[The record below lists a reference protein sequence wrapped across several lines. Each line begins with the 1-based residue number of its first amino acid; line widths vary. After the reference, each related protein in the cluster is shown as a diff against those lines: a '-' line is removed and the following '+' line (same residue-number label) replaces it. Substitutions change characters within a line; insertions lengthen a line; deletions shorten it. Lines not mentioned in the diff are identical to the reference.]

1 MRKIYR
7 NTIIASICIAV
18 LIIVV
23 SVIWNVQKNLPNT
36 IFVNSNDNANYEFG
50 IPVSLN
56 INKST
61 GKDKITLTG
70 KNNIITGK
78 VGSYTGKYKLFGI
91 LPVKNTKVNVI
102 DKTYVYPVG
111 LPIGLYLKTQGVM
124 VIGSGCFENVKG
136 EKINPAKDKIESG
149 DYIIKFNEHIIS
161 NKAQLVYLIKEN
173 KNKPVVF
180 TIKSNSGIK
189 LVKLKPVK
197 SKNGNYMFGIW
208 VRDDSQGIG
217 TVTFITKDNKYCALG
232 HGISDIDTGEL
243 LSSNNGTIFKANIW
257 GIRKGESGKPGG
269 LCGSIEYN
277 NKNIIGDITKNCV
290 CGLYGNMDKKIISGY
305 NISEKEI
312 GLQSEIKKGE
322 ASIQFIA
329 DGKVNIY
336 KIEIENIYANAKEK
350 NMVIKITDKRL
361 LNKTGGIVQG
371 MSGSPI
377 IQNGKVIGAVTHVMI
392 NDPTR
397 GYGILAENMLKSV

>member
-1 MRKIYR
+1 MNKQKYR
-7 NTIIASICIAV
+7 NFLITSILTAII
-18 LIIVV
+18 IIVV
-23 SVIWNVQKNLPNT
+23 STVMYVKDRLPNT
-36 IFVNSNDNANYEFG
+36 IFINTNTSTKYNFSM
-50 IPVSLN
+50 PVSLN
-56 INKST
+56 VENKTS
-61 GKDKITLTG
+61 IRLNG
-70 KNNIITGK
+70 KNTIYSGEK
-78 VGSYTGKYKLFGI
+78 GEYSGKYKMFGI
-91 LPVKNTKVNVI
+91 VPIKNTKVKVV
-102 DKTYVYPVG
+102 DKRKVYPVG
-111 LPIGLYLKTQGVM
+111 LPVGLYLKTQGVM
-124 VIGSGCFENVKG
+124 IIDEGQVISKNG
-136 EKINPAKDKIESG
+136 EKLCPAKGLVKKG
-149 DYIIKFNEHIIS
+149 DYITKFNGKTVS
-161 NKAQLVYLIKEN
+161 NKSQLSYLINEN
-173 KNKPVVF
+173 KEKIVTLTVKNNNITKKISIKPV
-180 TIKSNSGIK
+180 SD
-189 LVKLKPVK
+189 
-197 SKNGNYMFGIW
+197 KNGNYMLGIW

-277 NKNIIGDITKNCV
+277 NKNIIGDITKNCA

-397 GYGILAENMLKSV
+397 GYGILAENMLKSI